1 MQSRFVPPKYFRLS
15 LFFGVALQ
23 PLYELLDGPANHIRP
38 IFERQLS
45 ICCQAVN
52 FLQGGFVN
60 SYRNSFHIRK
70 TIWRTIMLST
80 INYSLRIKRDEDD
93 DVVKV
98 VARGG
103 RPDQCVSHEANCFLI
118 SS

>member
-1 MQSRFVPPKYFRLS
+1 MAGLLLYQGYGLTIQSGLMPLKYFSLS
-15 LFFGVALQ
+15 LFFGFALQ
-23 PLYELLDGPANHIRP
+23 TIYELLDGPANHIRP

-70 TIWRTIMLST
+70 IIWWTIMLST
-80 INYSLRIKRDEDD
+80 INCSLRIKRDEDD

-98 VARGG
+98 VA
-103 RPDQCVSHEANCFLI
+103 
-118 SS
+118 